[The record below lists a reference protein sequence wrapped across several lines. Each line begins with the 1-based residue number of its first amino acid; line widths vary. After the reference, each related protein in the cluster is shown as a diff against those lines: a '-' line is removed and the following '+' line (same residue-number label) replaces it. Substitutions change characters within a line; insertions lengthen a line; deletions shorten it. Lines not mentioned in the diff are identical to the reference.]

1 MYFKIYKDMYLMYI
15 IKALNKNCSELMYIL
30 SHNQVLLFTEFNNK
44 AKKKKWHFDTKVQNY
59 VLHHHERSLMK
70 SWGVYLFFY
79 SFLTWKKSTNYI
91 SYLSSPKKLL
101 EFS

>member
-44 AKKKKWHFDTKVQNY
+44 AKKKKMTFWHK
-59 VLHHHERSLMK
+59 
-70 SWGVYLFFY
+70 
-79 SFLTWKKSTNYI
+79 
-91 SYLSSPKKLL
+91 SPKLCPASSWEKSDEKLRCVFIL
-101 EFS
+101 LISHMKKVHKLHFLIK